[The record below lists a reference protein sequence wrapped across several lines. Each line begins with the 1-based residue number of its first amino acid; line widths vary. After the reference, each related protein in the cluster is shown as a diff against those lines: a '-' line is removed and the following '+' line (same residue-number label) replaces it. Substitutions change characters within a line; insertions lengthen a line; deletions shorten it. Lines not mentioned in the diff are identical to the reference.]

1 MSTTS
6 TYRSP
11 WITPELETFR
21 DMVRRFAASELVPHE
36 EHWRKQQ
43 HVDKS
48 AWLRAGALGMLLT
61 DVDEQWGGGGGTFA
75 HEAIIAD
82 ELIRAGIASFGNVVH
97 SIVAHYVENHATDA
111 QKRRWLPRMASG
123 ELIAAIAMSEPG
135 AGSDLQGV
143 QTRAVRDGDHY
154 VLNGSKT
161 FISNGYNGNLI
172 CVVAKTDPSARA
184 RGISLIMV
192 ETDDL
197 PGYRVGRI
205 LEKLGQK
212 GQDTC
217 ELFFE
222 DCRVPASALLGTE
235 EGLGF
240 VQLMQ
245 ELPYERTMIAV
256 QAVAAIERAVAVT
269 VDYTKQRKA
278 FGKSLFELQNTRF
291 KLAEAE
297 TVAHVARVF
306 LDSCIER
313 LMRGELDTV
322 AASMAKWW
330 ATDMQCKV
338 IDECLQLHG
347 GYGYMLEYPIAQM
360 WADAR
365 VQPIYGGANE
375 IMKEIIARS
384 L

>member
-1 MSTTS
+1 MSTT
-6 TYRSP
+6 TAYRSP
-11 WITPELETFR
+11 WMTPELETFR
-21 DMVRRFAASELVPHE
+21 DAVRRFVATELVPHE
-36 EHWRKQQ
+36 DAWRKQQ

-48 AWLRAGALGMLLT
+48 AWRKAGELGLLLT
-61 DVDEQWGGGGGTFA
+61 DVDDSLGGGGGTFA
-75 HEAIIAD
+75 HEAIIAE

-97 SIVAHYVENHATDA
+97 SIVAHYVVNHASDE
-111 QKRRWLPRMASG
+111 QKRRWLPKMASG
-123 ELIAAIAMSEPG
+123 EMITAIAMSEPG
-135 AGSDLQGV
+135 AGSDLQAV
-143 QTRAVRDGDHY
+143 QTRAERDGDHW

-161 FISNGYNGNLI
+161 FISNGYNANLV
-172 CVVAKTDPSARA
+172 CVVAKTDPTARA
-184 RGISLIMV
+184 RGISLLMV
-192 ETDDL
+192 ETEDL
-197 PGYRVGRI
+197 CGYRVGRI
-205 LEKLGQK
+205 LEKIGQK

-222 DCRVPASALLGTE
+222 DCRVPASALLGTQ

-245 ELPYERTMIAV
+245 ELPYERTLIAV

-297 TVAHVARVF
+297 TIAHVARVF

-330 ATDMQCKV
+330 TTDMQCRV